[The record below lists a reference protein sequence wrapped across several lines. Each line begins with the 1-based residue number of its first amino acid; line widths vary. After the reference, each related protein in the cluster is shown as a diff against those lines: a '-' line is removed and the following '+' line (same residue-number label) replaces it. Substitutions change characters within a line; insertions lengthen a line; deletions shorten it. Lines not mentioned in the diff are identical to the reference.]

1 MENCI
6 FCKIVKGEIPAE
18 KILETENFIAIRDV
32 NPKTEGHSLIIP
44 KEHYKNLLD
53 IPAYLNKELLETA
66 KNVSL
71 KLMEE
76 TSSEGFNLMMNNNPV
91 AGQVVMHAHLHVLP
105 RKEGDGFN
113 TRV

>member
-1 MENCI
+1 MDDCI
-6 FCKIVKGEIPAE
+6 FCKIVNGEVPSE
-18 KILETENFIAIRDV
+18 KILETENFIVIKDV

-53 IPAYLNKELLETA
+53 IPAYLNKEMLETA

-76 TSSEGFNLMMNNNPV
+76 TSSKGFNLMMNNNPV
-91 AGQVVMHAHLHVLP
+91 AGQVVMHAHLHILP